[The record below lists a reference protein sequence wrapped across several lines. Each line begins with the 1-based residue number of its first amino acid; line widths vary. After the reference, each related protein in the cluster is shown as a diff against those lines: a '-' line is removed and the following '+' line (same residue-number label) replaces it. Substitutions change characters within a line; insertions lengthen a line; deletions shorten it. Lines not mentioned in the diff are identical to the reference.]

1 MRRMAKEVV
10 SGEEGRTARRR
21 VREIRRAEAQRARRR
36 VREEASS
43 EKSRG
48 DLERVRRRGEEFSKE
63 WKPGKVTSEEST
75 LHSLLPFP
83 QTLRY
88 RGIFT
93 AL

>member
-10 SGEEGRTARRR
+10 SREEGRTARRR
-21 VREIRRAEAQRARRR
+21 VREE
-36 VREEASS
+36 VSS

-48 DLERVRRRGEEFSKE
+48 DLERVRRMGEELSKE
-63 WKPGKVTSEEST
+63 WKPGKVTREEST

-83 QTLRY
+83 QTLHY